1 MLFLMISL
9 HKRSTEVVIVGFKL
23 SRFSAVA
30 HGSGSISH
38 GKRRGAADRKP
49 LLEISGHPL
58 NLLVVT
64 LRDMSWFVS

>member
-1 MLFLMISL
+1 MFSL
-9 HKRSTEVVIVGFKL
+9 HKRSTEAVIVGFKL
-23 SRFSAVA
+23 NRFSAVA

-58 NLLVVT
+58 SLLAVT
-64 LRDMSWFVS
+64 LRDKSWHIN